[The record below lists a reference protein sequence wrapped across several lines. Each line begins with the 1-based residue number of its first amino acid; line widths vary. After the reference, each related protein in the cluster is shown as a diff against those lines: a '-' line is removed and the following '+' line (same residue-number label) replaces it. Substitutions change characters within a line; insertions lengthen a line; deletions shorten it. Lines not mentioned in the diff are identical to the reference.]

1 MNRSLAAWSVPPSAG
16 PAARHPGLDPAGQPL
31 EAVLDAQ
38 RRAGDRADEQRPEHD
53 EQREAGADG
62 VAQGRVGHGDRR
74 QPRDEQGDQAEH
86 VGDDRAGVL
95 AQAVTDQHPQTGAD
109 EHCENVENG
118 PETGKQRGHRATL
131 RGWFNDHLSG
141 LPPGAPGV

>member
-1 MNRSLAAWSVPPSAG
+1 MRRAEPAIEPISSDPRTMSSGNPVPTASRSAG
-16 PAARHPGLDPAGQPL
+16 SVTATADRPATSR
-31 EAVLDAQ
+31 VT
-38 RRAGDRADEQRPEHD
+38 RP
-53 EQREAGADG
+53 
-62 VAQGRVGHGDRR
+62 
-74 QPRDEQGDQAEH
+74 EH

-118 PETGKQRGHRATL
+118 PETGKQRGHPATL
-131 RGWFNDHLSG
+131 RGWFNDHLSA